1 MNPSFAI
8 RCAILLLFKP
18 IASSNLPS
26 LDVSLLPLFEDAH
39 GNVTGLNV
47 TLHIKDPRS
56 RANRPLVALDLNH
69 GPTPTTR
76 YGDEALAATDA
87 LGPLQLAHGD
97 SNGTDSVRTWV
108 VSPTSRDPVG
118 DIIIRCAARPRAT
131 SANNTTSGPRV
142 DLRDDQGSLV
152 GIGTGFI
159 PYPPDEEDWNVTV
172 RWDVDMDVDMDGG
185 GTRFASSLGDEKET
199 SVVGAPSRVFEKAY
213 FAIGP
218 LLQRWPPWEE
228 TPTATS
234 NDTRPF
240 AAYWHG
246 TLPVPYPADRVSSTI
261 RSTFVAISSFFG
273 DGASPFRVF
282 WRRVWTGYGG
292 AGGFQSFLVEYA
304 PGTEAEQSE
313 PALTNLVAHETVH
326 AVAQYY
332 AVVAP
337 FCAGALGRREFV
349 RWLNNYAQAYYTG
362 GTAELA
368 WQEVVE
374 RYRTGVEVVKTPYT
388 REFVYLAAVQGLVDR
403 ATGGKKSLD
412 DVVLELYRRFLAREK
427 CQTEDFIELL
437 AGILGSDTAARESFA
452 GMANGSLI
460 VPSGDAFARFGL
472 KMVRRDAE
480 KLDLG
485 FDSRYLGSRV
495 QGLKTGS
502 RAEQAGLRE
511 GDQIMELVVRRN
523 GSDVAVRYWPRSY
536 DKVENWEEPASLFIF
551 GKLQDKGENPERPP
565 LLAPLFLAAITAAP
579 FRPRL
584 PTFSCYYYNASEKP
598 NPTPDYN

>member
-1 MNPSFAI
+1 MHPTFAI
-8 RCAILLLFKP
+8 CCTILLLLKP

-39 GNVTGLNV
+39 GKVSGINV

-76 YGDEALAATDA
+76 YGDEALAATDT
-87 LGPLQLAHGD
+87 LGSLQLAHGD
-97 SNGTDSVRTWV
+97 SNDTDAVRTWV
-108 VSPTSRDPVG
+108 VSLTSRDPVG
-118 DIIIRCAARPRAT
+118 DIIIRCVARPRAT
-131 SANNTTSGPRV
+131 SANTTSGPRV
-142 DLRDDQGSLV
+142 DLRDDQGGLV
-152 GIGTGFI
+152 GMGTGFI
-159 PYPPDEEDWNVTV
+159 PYPPDEGDWNVTV
-172 RWDVDMDVDMDGG
+172 RWDVDG
-185 GTRFASSLGDEKET
+185 GTRFASSLGDERET
-199 SVVGAPSRVFEKAY
+199 SVVGAPSRVLEKAY

-218 LLQRWPPWEE
+218 LLQRWPPWE
-228 TPTATS
+228 TPTAI
-234 NDTRPF
+234 NDTQPF
-240 AAYWHG
+240 AVYWHG
-246 TLPVPYPADRVSSTI
+246 TLPYPADRVSSTM
-261 RSTFVAISSFFG
+261 RSTFLAISSFFN

-292 AGGFQSFLVEYA
+292 AGGFQSFLIEHS

-313 PALTNLVAHETVH
+313 SALTNLVAHETIH
-326 AVAQYY
+326 AYALPYPPGRQFDLWYREGVAQYY

-337 FCAGALGRREFV
+337 FYAGALSKAEFV

-362 GTAELA
+362 GTVELT

-374 RYRTGVEVVKTPYT
+374 RYWTGVEVVKTPYT
-388 REFVYLAAVQGLVDR
+388 RGFIYLATVQGLIDR
-403 ATGGKKSLD
+403 VTGGEKSLD

-437 AGILGSDTAARESFA
+437 AGIVGNDTARGSFA
-452 GMANGSLI
+452 AMTSGSLI

-495 QGLKTGS
+495 QELKTGS

-511 GDQIMELVVRRN
+511 GDQIVRSWALWGAGDSLDNQIEVVVRRN
-523 GSDVAVRYWPRSY
+523 GSDLAVRYLPRSY
-536 DKVENWEEPASLFIF
+536 DKVENWEWVEDS
-551 GKLQDKGENPERPP
+551 D
-565 LLAPLFLAAITAAP
+565 
-579 FRPRL
+579 
-584 PTFSCYYYNASEKP
+584 
-598 NPTPDYN
+598 